1 MNDVKI
7 SFIVGRL
14 KEEAPF
20 FFFLIMELCESKVV
34 LLFLDF
40 QNYRDYGIWLVYGHK
55 LDFGIRQGEPP
66 YQRSRLGN

>member
-1 MNDVKI
+1 
-7 SFIVGRL
+7 
-14 KEEAPF
+14 
-20 FFFLIMELCESKVV
+20 MELCESKVV